1 MARLVRSKTRGR
13 PKGTGFKTTLSS
25 RKLRQSKSQSQLSVM
40 SISSGSEGDEYLG
53 KEKRR
58 PATRVRGGRATRAAA
73 QKRVNYSDVLAPE
86 DMLDDESEEDPIQL
100 GKRKR
105 SSSSRSVPSKTR
117 KLLRGPRR
125 PDPDSVTLSRRS
137 GRNMGRSLDMREVGE
152 EDIPETALANSVARY
167 TVAKEAFKELPS
179 DDDFRLRHLQF
190 CDICKEEDEDEL
202 RGMLI
207 FCQGCT
213 SAFHQKCLGPRTGR
227 EHLVTKI
234 GPKDFVL
241 QCRRCVGVARHKD
254 PLAPDQGLCLSC
266 HEPGS
271 STTAFRERKTAKD
284 EQKEREDN
292 GGEDPITDVLTD
304 LINNS
309 KHVLFRCTKCYRAC
323 HMHHLPPRD
332 RILADM
338 EEEAIAD
345 ARFEEYSIDWQC
357 KDCVD
362 VPGEVEN
369 LVAWRP
375 TNIDRYEPGH
385 TTDVIEEDAKEY
397 LVKWKKMSYFKVR
410 WMPGAWVWGVA
421 APVTLKA
428 FAKKDSMMNLPK
440 MTTEEAVPEDYLRVD
455 IVFDVEYTNIVNAPS
470 EKIAKARIKEVRK
483 VYVKFKGLGYE
494 DAVWTEPPS
503 PEHPERWTDFKV
515 AYEDWVMGSYICLPT
530 KYTINSHLNKVRAQ
544 DFGSKLALKSQPESL
559 TGGELMEYQME
570 GLNWLYYQWFKRK
583 NAILA
588 DEMGLGKTIQVIG
601 FLAALKQVHDCWPF
615 LVVVP
620 NSTCPNW
627 RREIKQWAP
636 SLRVVTYYGTARAKK
651 LAMDHELFP
660 KGGKDL
666 RCHVVVTSY
675 EAAQDTD
682 FRSKFRGIHW
692 QGLIVD
698 EGQRLKND
706 KTLLYGAMDALRF
719 PFKLLLTGKQPSII
733 TVLLSDRM
741 QAHLYRTMLGSCS
754 ISCSF

>member
-1 MARLVRSKTRGR
+1 M
-13 PKGTGFKTTLSS
+13 SS
-25 RKLRQSKSQSQLSVM
+25 HSDA
-40 SISSGSEGDEYLG
+40 DEYVG
-53 KEKRR
+53 QEKRR
-58 PATRVRGGRATRAAA
+58 PAARVRGERARRAAA
-73 QKRVNYSDVLAPE
+73 QKRVNYSDIPAPE
-86 DMLDDESEEDPIQL
+86 EFLDAESDDDSTQL

-105 SSSSRSVPSKTR
+105 SSSSRWDSSKTR

-125 PDPDSVTLSRRS
+125 PGLDLAKASRRS
-137 GRNMGRSLDMREVGE
+137 GRNTGRGRDMREVGE
-152 EDIPETALANSVARY
+152 DDIPETTTANNVARY
-167 TVAKEAFKELPS
+167 AVAKEAFKKLS
-179 DDDFRLRHLQF
+179 FDDEFRLRHFQV
-190 CDICKEEDEDEL
+190 CDICREEDDNEVKGVL
-202 RGMLI
+202 V

-213 SAFHQKCLGPRTGR
+213 SSFHQKCLGPRTGR

-241 QCRRCVGVARHKD
+241 QCRRCVGIARQRD

-266 HEPGS
+266 HEPGL

-304 LINNS
+304 LINNP

-323 HMHHLPPRD
+323 HMHHVPPRGQEPK
-332 RILADM
+332 DM
-338 EEEAIAD
+338 EEEEIAE
-345 ARFEEYSIDWQC
+345 ARFYEYTQDWQC

-362 VPGEVEN
+362 APGEVET

-375 TNIDRYEPGH
+375 TSIDRYEPGQ

-397 LVKWKKMSYFKVR
+397 LVKWKKMSYFKVQ
-410 WMPGAWVWGVA
+410 WMPGAWVWGVVA
-421 APVTLKA
+421 SATLKA
-428 FAKKDSMMNLPK
+428 FAKKDNMTNPPK
-440 MTTEEAVPEDYLRVD
+440 MSTEEAVPEDYIRVD

-470 EKIAKARIKEVRK
+470 EKIAKARIKEIRK

-494 DAVWTEPPS
+494 DAVWIEPPS
-503 PEHPERWTDFKV
+503 PEDAERWTDFKA
-515 AYEDWVMGSYICLPT
+515 AYEDWVMGSYIRLPT
-530 KYTINSHLNKVRAQ
+530 RSTLNGHLNKVRAQ
-544 DFGSKLALKSQPESL
+544 DFGSELAMKSQPATL
-559 TGGELMEYQME
+559 TGGELMAYQME
-570 GLNWLYYQWFKRK
+570 GLNWLYYQWYKKK

-601 FLAALKQVHDCWPF
+601 FLAALKQLHGCWPF

-636 SLRVVTYYGTARAKK
+636 SLRVVTYYGSARAKK
-651 LAMDHELFP
+651 LALDHELFP
-660 KGGKDL
+660 EGGKDL
-666 RCHVVVTSY
+666 KCHVVVTSY
-675 EAAQDTD
+675 EAAQDTE
-682 FRSKFRGIHW
+682 FRSKFKGISW

-706 KTLLYGAMDALRF
+706 KNILYSALNALKP
-719 PFKLLLTGKQPSII
+719 PFKMLLTGKQPSMRNF
-733 TVLLSDRM
+733 L
-741 QAHLYRTMLGSCS
+741 
-754 ISCSF
+754 